1 MTKAWI
7 PLKFKSS
14 TGVVILWIEWGIRAG
29 SGSFDD
35 DVACTD
41 DNSQQVIREQAYLP
55 YNDTL
60 EPTLEEMKPLPLK
73 AKSIKGLA
81 AEYLK
86 GKLGRNNNLGQA
98 FLSLL
103 EKLLSRKRYFS
114 PAALLSVELF
124 DTKLH

>member
-41 DNSQQVIREQAYLP
+41 DNS
-55 YNDTL
+55 
-60 EPTLEEMKPLPLK
+60 
-73 AKSIKGLA
+73 
-81 AEYLK
+81 
-86 GKLGRNNNLGQA
+86 
-98 FLSLL
+98 
-103 EKLLSRKRYFS
+103 
-114 PAALLSVELF
+114 
-124 DTKLH
+124 